1 MAVRLNVIVL
11 RPTGEHRHF
20 DPACD
25 DAVGQL
31 LGRPGLDLVLLD
43 RIPGPDESG
52 TERLAVE
59 SIAGDVACVGWTDAE
74 LVSEPLGLL
83 GKRVAR
89 VPHRRDQDAA
99 PVQSDE
105 PIAKLYHFDMRREG
119 ASQTILA
126 DLQAL
131 LATRQTPMFQI
142 GVGGSTSPK
151 PATASP
157 SQASTPPKNVTP
169 IKAATPSPA
178 KPSTAAVSSLN
189 APTPPLTPNQSTD
202 LDALVDELDELDL

>member
-43 RIPGPDESG
+43 RIPRPDESG

-59 SIAGDVACVGWTDAE
+59 SIAGDVACVAWTDAE
-74 LVSEPLGLL
+74 HVSKPLGLL

-89 VPHRRDQDAA
+89 VPHRRDVEAE
-99 PVQSDE
+99 PVQSNE

-126 DLQAL
+126 DLQSL
-131 LATRQTPMFQI
+131 LATRQTPTFQI
-142 GVGGSTSPK
+142 GAGGPARPKKASVPAQPK
-151 PATASP
+151 PDIAP
-157 SQASTPPKNVTP
+157 IQNMTPP
-169 IKAATPSPA
+169 PA
-178 KPSTAAVSSLN
+178 KPSAAVVS
-189 APTPPLTPNQSTD
+189 PPPLTPNQSTD

>member
-59 SIAGDVACVGWTDAE
+59 SIAGDVACVGWTEAE
-74 LVSEPLGLL
+74 KVSEPLGLL

-89 VPHRRDQDAA
+89 VPHRRDMDAA
-99 PVQSDE
+99 PVQGDE

-142 GVGGSTSPK
+142 GMAGSTSPK
-151 PATASP
+151 QTKATA
-157 SQASTPPKNVTP
+157 ASKVPPNAAPIQNVTP
-169 IKAATPSPA
+169 SLA
-178 KPSTAAVSSLN
+178 KPPASEALPLGSA
-189 APTPPLTPNQSTD
+189 TPPLTKNQSTD

>member
-74 LVSEPLGLL
+74 MVSEPLGLL

-89 VPHRRDQDAA
+89 VPHRRDADAES
-99 PVQSDE
+99 VLDDE

-142 GVGGSTSPK
+142 GIGGSARPK
-151 PATASP
+151 KASASAP
-157 SQASTPPKNVTP
+157 STTKPD
-169 IKAATPSPA
+169 AAPVQNNTPSPA
-178 KPSTAAVSSLN
+178 KPSTPPVSPRAS
-189 APTPPLTPNQSTD
+189 TSPLTSNRSTD

>member
-74 LVSEPLGLL
+74 QVSEPLGLL

-89 VPHRRDQDAA
+89 VPHRRDEDAA
-99 PVQSDE
+99 PIQNDE
-105 PIAKLYHFDMRREG
+105 PIAKHYHFDMRRDG

-142 GVGGSTSPK
+142 GGGPAAPKRANAKAVPKAASNAVPVKDITPTK
-151 PATASP
+151 PAAVPSAPPASP
-157 SQASTPPKNVTP
+157 A
-169 IKAATPSPA
+169 PS
-178 KPSTAAVSSLN
+178 
-189 APTPPLTPNQSTD
+189 LTKDQSTD

>member
-11 RPTGEHRHF
+11 RPAGPFRHF

-43 RIPGPDESG
+43 RIPAPEETG

-59 SIAGDVACVGWTDAE
+59 SVAGDVACVAWTDADS
-74 LVSEPLGLL
+74 VSVPLGLL
-83 GKRVAR
+83 GKRVSR
-89 VPHRRDQDAA
+89 VPHRRDPDVVVAE
-99 PVQSDE
+99 SE
-105 PIAKLYHFDMRREG
+105 TPIAKLYHFDMRADG
-119 ASQTILA
+119 ASSTILA

-131 LATRQTPMFQI
+131 LATRQTPTFQI
-142 GVGGSTSPK
+142 NLGGAPEKSKPPTLPK
-151 PATASP
+151 APAMASP
-157 SQASTPPKNVTP
+157 VRPMVQPVV
-169 IKAATPSPA
+169 SPA
-178 KPSTAAVSSLN
+178 EKT
-189 APTPPLTPNQSTD
+189 PTVVNRVTD

>member
-59 SIAGDVACVGWTDAE
+59 SIAGDVACVAWTDAE
-74 LVSEPLGLL
+74 QVSGPLGLL

-89 VPHRRDQDAA
+89 VPHRRDVDAE
-99 PVQSDE
+99 PVQANE

-126 DLQAL
+126 DLQTL
-131 LATRQTPMFQI
+131 LATRQTPTFQI
-142 GVGGSTSPK
+142 GAGGLAMPKKASVPAPPK
-151 PATASP
+151 PDVA
-157 SQASTPPKNVTP
+157 P
-169 IKAATPSPA
+169 IQKIIPSPT
-178 KPSTAAVSSLN
+178 KPSAPAVV
-189 APTPPLTPNQSTD
+189 PPPLTPNQSTD

>member
-59 SIAGDVACVGWTDAE
+59 SIAGDVACVSWTDAE
-74 LVSEPLGLL
+74 QVSEPLGLL
-83 GKRVAR
+83 SKRVAR
-89 VPHRRDQDAA
+89 VPHRRDEDAA
-99 PVQSDE
+99 PIQNDE
-105 PIAKLYHFDMRREG
+105 PIAKLYHFDMRRDG

-142 GVGGSTSPK
+142 GGGSAAPKRANAKAVPKAASNAVPVKDITPTK
-151 PATASP
+151 PAAVPSAPPASSAP
-157 SQASTPPKNVTP
+157 S
-169 IKAATPSPA
+169 
-178 KPSTAAVSSLN
+178 
-189 APTPPLTPNQSTD
+189 LTKDQSTD

>member
-11 RPTGEHRHF
+11 RPEGDHRHF

-43 RIPGPDESG
+43 RIPGPNDAG

-59 SIAGDVACVGWTDAE
+59 SIAGDIACVAWTDADR
-74 LVSEPLGLL
+74 VSQPLALL

-89 VPHRRDQDAA
+89 VPHRRDVDA
-99 PVQSDE
+99 PTPNE
-105 PIAKLYHFDMRREG
+105 EGPIAKLYHFDMRRDG
-119 ASQTILA
+119 AQQTILN
-126 DLQAL
+126 DLQTL
-131 LATRQTPMFQI
+131 LATRQTPTFQI
-142 GVGGSTSPK
+142 GSTGDRKPRAAATKPEKASSQKSPAVVPMVSPTPVVREVPRSTS
-151 PATASP
+151 ASH
-157 SQASTPPKNVTP
+157 
-169 IKAATPSPA
+169 A
-178 KPSTAAVSSLN
+178 KTN
-189 APTPPLTPNQSTD
+189 

>member
-43 RIPGPDESG
+43 RIPGPNESG

-59 SIAGDVACVGWTDAE
+59 SVAGDVACVAWTDAE
-74 LVSEPLGLL
+74 QVSKPLGLL

-89 VPHRRDQDAA
+89 VPHRRDVEAA
-99 PVQSDE
+99 PVQDAE

-131 LATRQTPMFQI
+131 LATRQTPTFQI
-142 GVGGSTSPK
+142 GAGGSAKPMRASAPAAPK
-151 PATASP
+151 AQSKVA
-157 SQASTPPKNVTP
+157 P
-169 IKAATPSPA
+169 IQNMTPSPA
-178 KPSTAAVSSLN
+178 KPSAAVVS
-189 APTPPLTPNQSTD
+189 PPPLTPNQATD
-202 LDALVDELDELDL
+202 LDALVDQLDELDL

>member
-11 RPTGEHRHF
+11 RPEGDHRHF

-43 RIPGPDESG
+43 RIPGPNDAG

-59 SIAGDVACVGWTDAE
+59 SIAGDIACVAWTDADR
-74 LVSEPLGLL
+74 VSQPLALL

-89 VPHRRDQDAA
+89 VPHRRDVDA
-99 PVQSDE
+99 PTPDVE
-105 PIAKLYHFDMRREG
+105 GPIAKLYHFDMRRDG
-119 ASQTILA
+119 AQQTILK
-126 DLQAL
+126 DLQTL
-131 LATRQTPMFQI
+131 LATRQTPTFQI
-142 GVGGSTSPK
+142 GSMGDRKPRVPKANPEEASSQESPAVAPPVSPTPVVREVPRSTS
-151 PATASP
+151 A
-157 SQASTPPKNVTP
+157 SQAKTN
-169 IKAATPSPA
+169 
-178 KPSTAAVSSLN
+178 
-189 APTPPLTPNQSTD
+189 